1 MSKERF
7 IEMVKRL
14 QNENKGKIVLVRNGI
29 FLCGIGKDAVIMNN
43 LLGYKPIC
51 FQKEICK
58 IGIPI
63 SYFKQNIRM
72 LFMIIIEKEKKNLKF
87 IE

>member
-43 LLGYKPIC
+43 LLGYKPKRKRIWNLYNR
-51 FQKEICK
+51 KRRNLWRKSKHYYLI
-58 IGIPI
+58 
-63 SYFKQNIRM
+63 FK
-72 LFMIIIEKEKKNLKF
+72 K
-87 IE
+87 